1 MLKKGG
7 LKPRETNSQV
17 YKDIAV
23 EQCYDWWCYSFS
35 LFRLLGLR

>member
-17 YKDIAV
+17 VYKKITV
-23 EQCYDWWCYSFS
+23 EQCYGW
-35 LFRLLGLR
+35 